1 MTKPIGILG
10 GTFDPIHHGHLRM
23 AIEVRQSCALAEV
36 RLIPLHTPPHRQAP
50 NTSQQQRMKMLQLAI
65 EGVKGLVADD
75 RELQRAGV
83 SFTVDTLRSL
93 REDASEQALCLI
105 MGMDAFQK
113 LDTWHEWASLISL
126 AHIIVVRRPGAELE
140 LANTEVAQFYKAY
153 QTTELSDLHTGKS
166 GCIYNVDIAELNI
179 SSTRIRE
186 LVGTKQDLHFLLPEN
201 VISYIEEEDLYH
213 RY

>member
-1 MTKPIGILG
+1 
-10 GTFDPIHHGHLRM
+10 M

-140 LANTEVAQFYKAY
+140 LANT
-153 QTTELSDLHTGKS
+153 
-166 GCIYNVDIAELNI
+166 
-179 SSTRIRE
+179 
-186 LVGTKQDLHFLLPEN
+186 
-201 VISYIEEEDLYH
+201 
-213 RY
+213 